1 MYSFVCVSQVSKLK
15 VLEGDS
21 TTRVE
26 IQVVRMV
33 VVMVMAF
40 LLSWL
45 PYAAFA
51 LSVILDPSLH
61 INPLIATVPMYLAKS
76 STVYNPI
83 IYVFMNRQVRDNTYS
98 TQGKR
103 IPSQLHN

>member
-1 MYSFVCVSQVSKLK
+1 
-15 VLEGDS
+15 
-21 TTRVE
+21 
-26 IQVVRMV
+26 MV

-40 LLSWL
+40 LLCWL

-83 IYVFMNRQVRDNTYS
+83 IYVFMNRQRLTCPGAEGVTNVGDDVSVDQVGVCLEGPGVAEALLVLGRRS
-98 TQGKR
+98 QG
-103 IPSQLHN
+103 S